1 MSERTI
7 PAPHQD
13 QIAAAR
19 SGIRFR
25 AEENGVDISSP
36 DAEKFVNEVAGN
48 IAQLNAEIF
57 WLRSMLHLANIPE

>member
-1 MSERTI
+1 MSDRTI
-7 PAPHQD
+7 PAPHPD
-13 QIAAAR
+13 LEDSAR
-19 SGIRFR
+19 TGIRFR

-36 DAEKFVNEVAGN
+36 NADKFVNEVAGN